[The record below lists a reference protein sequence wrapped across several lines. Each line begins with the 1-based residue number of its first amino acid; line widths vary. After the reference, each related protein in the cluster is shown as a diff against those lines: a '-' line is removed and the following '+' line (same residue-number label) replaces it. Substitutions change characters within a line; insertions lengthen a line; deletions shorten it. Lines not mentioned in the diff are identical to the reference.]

1 MGKECCPIP
10 PPPNDEREKRERA
23 ANSKRQVLDGAFQ
36 NEKERRE
43 RDSIEMLNRVP
54 DFG

>member
-43 RDSIEMLNRVP
+43 RDSIGMLKPVP